1 MLHYL
6 YLDYGG
12 RAQYRRELRYSLISL
27 RQELAASPE
36 PAAKIA
42 VYTDSPGIYAK
53 WPVEVVD
60 IAHRTQAWSGNGL
73 YHHRIKPAVVLDA
86 LTRFAAPVCFVDSD
100 SIIQPGFH
108 AEVTAKMAPQEV
120 WSVTK
125 TAVVMNRF
133 ELRNP
138 FPPLK
143 GFATRLPHLGQVRY
157 DSANSW
163 MFNSGLI
170 GVSPAHV
177 ALMEDTLAYIDAL
190 IGRARKFPTVEQL
203 ALSEVARLSQTPIAE
218 VRDTFLHYWQGRRRI
233 YMADRIEKTL
243 SPDWNDLTPP
253 KEWAKMDYWKIRAYN
268 YYYGITH
275 AFSGWRG
282 GEA

>member
-12 RAQYRRELRYSLISL
+12 RARYRRELKYSLISL
-27 RQELAASPE
+27 RQEVGAGPDAR
-36 PAAKIA
+36 IA
-42 VYTDSPGIYAK
+42 VYTDAAARYAN

-60 IAHRTQAWSGNGL
+60 IAARTQAWSGGGL

-86 LTRFAAPVCFVDSD
+86 LNRFDAPVCFIDSD
-100 SIIQPGFH
+100 SIIRPGFH
-108 AEVTAKMAPQEV
+108 AEVTAKLAPRET

-138 FPPLK
+138 CPPLK
-143 GFATRLPHLGQVRY
+143 GFRTSLPHLGSVRY
-157 DSANSW
+157 DTANSW

-170 GVSPAHV
+170 GVSPVHV
-177 ALMEDTLAYIDAL
+177 PLMEDVLAYIDAL
-190 IGRARKFPTVEQL
+190 IGRARKFPTLEQL

-233 YMADRIEKTL
+233 YMANRIEKSL
-243 SPDWNDLTPP
+243 SPNWDDLTPP
-253 KEWAKMDYWKIRAYN
+253 AQWAAMNTWAVRAYN

-275 AFSGWRG
+275 AFSR